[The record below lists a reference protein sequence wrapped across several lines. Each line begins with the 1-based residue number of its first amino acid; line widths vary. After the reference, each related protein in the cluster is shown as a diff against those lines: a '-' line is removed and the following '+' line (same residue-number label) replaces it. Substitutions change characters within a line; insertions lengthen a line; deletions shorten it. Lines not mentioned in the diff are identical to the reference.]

1 MGKLLIVLTTILVAH
16 LYVGYYT
23 NLSIH
28 GGEKIFF
35 IKKHP
40 TLQMKFENLYTR
52 EGDYTPL
59 NRMGA
64 IEANVIINYCKYRLG
79 IETRLENE
87 SELEVCKAE

>member
-1 MGKLLIVLTTILVAH
+1 
-16 LYVGYYT
+16 
-23 NLSIH
+23 
-28 GGEKIFF
+28 
-35 IKKHP
+35 
-40 TLQMKFENLYTR
+40 MKFENLYTR